1 MANATVLGWQ
11 FTQLANNIRS
21 VESILR
27 MSDPQALTSFRDG
40 GTGWTALEVLCHLR
54 DFEQVFIERAR
65 VALEQDNGA
74 LPFPNPDDLARDR
87 RYNEQSV
94 DAVLAEWKTRRA
106 DFIAYMRDR
115 SDADWERTAIH
126 PTRGVLTLLEQLFLA
141 TLHDTTHLEQMT
153 RTLNEKR
160 LS

>member
-11 FTQLANNIRS
+11 FTQLTNNIKS
-21 VESILR
+21 VESLVR
-27 MSDPQALTSFRDG
+27 MTEPQALTTFRDT

-65 VALEQDNGA
+65 VAIEQENGA
-74 LPFPNPDDLARDR
+74 LPFPNPDELARDR
-87 RYNEQSV
+87 RYNEQPV

-106 DFIAYMRDR
+106 DLIAYMRARADSDWDR
-115 SDADWERTAIH
+115 PAIH
-126 PTRGVLTLLEQLFLA
+126 PTRGSLTLLEQLFLA

-153 RTLNEKR
+153 RVLNEKR